1 MEFHFTVALL
11 AALALAGCASKL
23 KPPPEPD
30 MSRMVPVNKTLPS
43 ELVGR
48 AVIPVRTPVEQ
59 RKVGDRK

>member
-1 MEFHFTVALL
+1 MRIRFAIALS
-11 AALALAGCASKL
+11 AALTLAGCASKL

-30 MSRMVPVNKTLPS
+30 MSRMVPVNKTMPS

-48 AVIPVRTPVEQ
+48 VVIPVRTPVEQ